1 MTGIQD
7 VVFRIPEEW
16 DAVWFDSVIQDLF
29 RYADVRNANGVGIA
43 ISGNSDTV
51 ATLSSTTLSEAY
63 VVTKASS
70 ELTDE
75 RVLAGETSVIDITDG
90 GPGNNVTVSVATNG
104 LDFAKL
110 QQISTGSFVGRTTAG
125 TGNVQELTTAQ
136 ATALLNAFVG
146 DSGSGGTKGLVPA
159 PSSGDAGKYLD
170 GDGTFTTTNT
180 AFNKNFGTS
189 AGTVLEGDTP
199 PSDIGAVPTSRI
211 LTAGVGLSGG
221 GNLTADRTFDMA
233 NTAVSA
239 GSYTST
245 NLTVDAQGRITAA
258 SSGSAGA
265 TTFDALTDTPSS
277 KSGQAGKA
285 PLVNAGETALEYVA
299 LSGIYQPLDATLT
312 TIAATNPTTDQ
323 INYFTGA
330 NVASVT
336 SLTSFART
344 LLDDTT
350 QGAMQTT
357 LNVDPAGTDNSTN
370 VTLAGSLDYLTLSGQ
385 EITRNAIDLTTD
397 VSGDLP
403 VADGG
408 TGSST
413 ASGARTNLDVDQAG
427 TDNSTNVTLAGT
439 PNYITI
445 VGQVI
450 TRALIN
456 LTSHVTGILPLANG
470 GTGSSTLTSG
480 EVAQIENIGS
490 TTISGTQW
498 GYVGALD
505 QGLTTTSTVQ
515 HSKVLVN
522 TASVIGTSILS
533 VAGQVHF
540 KNGTGSGITPTTDSD
555 DVVIDSS
562 GGGRLTMLAPAAKSS
577 RITFANPTSA
587 FDTWISC
594 DSNTRNM
601 QFRVAGGTRLTMT
614 STLASFPG
622 ALSKGSGSFKI
633 AHPLPEMNK
642 THNLVHSFVE
652 SPKAENLYSGMAT
665 LVDGTISVNID
676 THSGMTEGTFEVL
689 NNLLTYSSSNE
700 SGFSPVKCLVVGNTI
715 TITCQDSAS
724 TDTVYWE
731 VRGERKDQHM
741 LETEWTDN
749 QGRVIVEPE
758 IKIE

>member
-16 DAVWFDSVIQDLF
+16 DAVWFDSLIQDLF
-29 RYADVRNANGVGIA
+29 RYSDIRNAKGVGIG
-43 ISGNSDTV
+43 ITGNSDTV

-63 VVTKASS
+63 VVTQASS

-75 RVLAGETSVIDITDG
+75 RVLAGETNVIDITDG

-104 LDFAKL
+104 IDFEKL
-110 QQISTGSFVGRTTAG
+110 QTVSTAIFAGRITAG
-125 TGNVQELTTAQ
+125 TGDIEELTATQ
-136 ATALLNAFVG
+136 ATSLLNAFTG
-146 DSGSGGTKGLVPA
+146 DSGSGGLKGLVPA

-180 AFNKNFGTS
+180 AFNKNFGTT
-189 AGTVLEGDTP
+189 AGTVLEGNTS
-199 PSDIGAVPTSRI
+199 PSGIGAVPTSRI

-221 GNLTADRTFDMA
+221 GNLTVDRTFDMA

-258 SSGSAGA
+258 SNGTAGA

-285 PLVNAGETALEYVA
+285 PLVNGGETALEYID
-299 LSGIYQPLDATLT
+299 LGGIYQPLDATLT

-323 INYFTGA
+323 INYFTGT

-456 LTSHVTGILPLANG
+456 LTSHVTGILPVVNG
-470 GTGSSTLTSG
+470 GTGFNVKPAFSARQSGNVFNVTGNGTAYSIIFGTERFDNGGDYNAATGVFTAPVTGKYRFSYSIVSFGYSSATGLLISIVTSNNTYSNKEIQFASISDSLRTDNGSLLVDMDAADTCKMVLTVSG
-480 EVAQIENIGS
+480 ESSNIID
-490 TTISGTQW
+490 ISGNTNRTYFT
-498 GYVGALD
+498 GE
-505 QGLTTTSTVQ
+505 
-515 HSKVLVN
+515 LV
-522 TASVIGTSILS
+522 A
-533 VAGQVHF
+533 
-540 KNGTGSGITPTTDSD
+540 
-555 DVVIDSS
+555 
-562 GGGRLTMLAPAAKSS
+562 
-577 RITFANPTSA
+577 
-587 FDTWISC
+587 
-594 DSNTRNM
+594 
-601 QFRVAGGTRLTMT
+601 
-614 STLASFPG
+614 
-622 ALSKGSGSFKI
+622 
-633 AHPLPEMNK
+633 
-642 THNLVHSFVE
+642 
-652 SPKAENLYSGMAT
+652 
-665 LVDGTISVNID
+665 
-676 THSGMTEGTFEVL
+676 
-689 NNLLTYSSSNE
+689 
-700 SGFSPVKCLVVGNTI
+700 
-715 TITCQDSAS
+715 
-724 TDTVYWE
+724 
-731 VRGERKDQHM
+731 
-741 LETEWTDN
+741 
-749 QGRVIVEPE
+749 
-758 IKIE
+758 

>member
-1 MTGIQD
+1 LTGIQD

-16 DAVWFDSVIQDLF
+16 DAVWFQSMIQDLF
-29 RYADVRNANGVGIA
+29 RYADARNATGVGIA
-43 ISGNSDTV
+43 ITGDSDTV

-63 VVTKASS
+63 VVTQASS

-90 GPGNNVTVSVATNG
+90 GPGNNVTVSVAING
-104 LDFAKL
+104 LDFEKL
-110 QQISTGSFVGRTTAG
+110 QQISTGSFVGRVTAG
-125 TGNVQELTTAQ
+125 TGDIEQLSAAQ
-136 ATALLNAFVG
+136 ATSLLNAFTG
-146 DSGSGGTKGLVPA
+146 DSGSGGLKGLVPA
-159 PSSGDAGKYLD
+159 PSIGDAGKYLD

-189 AGTVLEGDTP
+189 AGTVLEGDTT
-199 PSDIGAVPTSRI
+199 PSDIGAVPTSRT

-221 GNLTADRTFDMA
+221 GDLTVDRTFDMA

-239 GSYTST
+239 GSYTTT

-258 SSGSAGA
+258 SSGTAGA

-277 KSGQAGKA
+277 KSGQAGKV
-285 PLVNAGETALEYVA
+285 PLVNVGETALEYVA

-323 INYFTGA
+323 INYFTGT

-385 EITRNAIDLTTD
+385 VITRNAIDLTAD

-427 TDNSTNVTLAGT
+427 TDNSTNVTLGGT

-445 VGQVI
+445 VGQLI

-470 GTGSSTLTSG
+470 GTAAAGA
-480 EVAQIENIGS
+480 V
-490 TTISGTQW
+490 GTW
-498 GYVGALD
+498 TPVLSDGTNTDA
-505 QGLTTTSTVQ
+505 TTTEAAGRYVK
-515 HSKVLVN
+515 HGNLVY
-522 TASVIGTSILS
+522 
-533 VAGQVHF
+533 F
-540 KNGTGSGITPTTDSD
+540 Y
-555 DVVIDSS
+555 
-562 GGGRLTMLAPAAKSS
+562 GRLTTSS
-577 RITFANPTSA
+577 LGSLSGDIRINGLPFTSQAGFIQCINAGFGNGFAITAGSNVSGY
-587 FDTWISC
+587 IVN
-594 DSNTRNM
+594 SNTNI
-601 QFRVAGGTRLTMT
+601 RLTLWDVATGISNMT
-614 STLASFPG
+614 AS
-622 ALSKGSGSFKI
+622 
-633 AHPLPEMNK
+633 EW
-642 THNLVHSFVE
+642 
-652 SPKAENLYSGMAT
+652 
-665 LVDGTISVNID
+665 
-676 THSGMTEGTFEVL
+676 
-689 NNLLTYSSSNE
+689 SSNGDLIF
-700 SGFSPVKCLVVGNTI
+700 SG
-715 TITCQDSAS
+715 Q
-724 TDTVYWE
+724 Y
-731 VRGERKDQHM
+731 
-741 LETEWTDN
+741 ETS
-749 QGRVIVEPE
+749 
-758 IKIE
+758 

>member
-1 MTGIQD
+1 MT
-7 VVFRIPEEW
+7 
-16 DAVWFDSVIQDLF
+16 AV
-29 RYADVRNANGVGIA
+29 
-43 ISGNSDTV
+43 
-51 ATLSSTTLSEAY
+51 
-63 VVTKASS
+63 
-70 ELTDE
+70 
-75 RVLAGETSVIDITDG
+75 
-90 GPGNNVTVSVATNG
+90 
-104 LDFAKL
+104 
-110 QQISTGSFVGRTTAG
+110 
-125 TGNVQELTTAQ
+125 Q
-136 ATALLNAFVG
+136 ATALLDAFVG

-170 GDGTFTTTNT
+170 GNGTFTTTNT

-189 AGTVLEGDTP
+189 AGTVLEGNTS
-199 PSDIGAVPTSRI
+199 PSGIGAVPTSRT

-221 GNLTADRTFDMA
+221 GDLTVDRTFDMA

-239 GSYTST
+239 GSYTTT

-258 SSGSAGA
+258 SSGTAGA

-285 PLVNAGETALEYVA
+285 PLVNGGETALEYID
-299 LSGIYQPLDATLT
+299 LGGIYQPLDATLT

-323 INYFTGA
+323 INYFTGT

-470 GTGSSTLTSG
+470 GTGSSTLTAS
-480 EVAQIENIGS
+480 EVSQIENIGT

-498 GYVGALD
+498 GYLGAFN
-505 QGLTTTSTVQ
+505 QGLTTSSSVTFGGVTVAVGN
-515 HSKVLVN
+515 KINLTT
-522 TASVIGTSILS
+522 TASAEFISSYQAGILDIAARGGIENYSDTNNNDGATSVAWRLHTGVAATGSSGAGVIATITKAGNATYAGNVVIGDLGVLS
-533 VAGQVHF
+533 
-540 KNGTGSGITPTTDSD
+540 TGKQLYFDGGSNTF
-555 DVVIDSS
+555 IDSS
-562 GGGRLTMLAPAAKSS
+562 TGTNLRFAANGTANSMTLSSGGVLTTTGGIISQGDVSVSSSGYVGQIKFGSNDVFRLTSS
-577 RITFANPTSA
+577 
-587 FDTWISC
+587 
-594 DSNTRNM
+594 
-601 QFRVAGGTRLTMT
+601 GT
-614 STLASFPG
+614 STAD
-622 ALSKGSGSFKI
+622 AEWILSSWDGSGYNPNFTIDGNTHAVAFAGAVTKASGAFNI
-633 AHPLPEMNK
+633 AHPLASKVK
-642 THNLVHSFVE
+642 THRLVHSFVE
-652 SPKAENLYSGMAT
+652 SPRAENLYSGMAT
-665 LVDGTISVNID
+665 LIDGVVSVNID
-676 THSGMTEGTFEVL
+676 AHSNMTEGTFQVL
-689 NNLLTYSSSNE
+689 NTMVTHSSSNE
-700 SGFSPVKCLVVGNTI
+700 SGYSPVKCSVIGNII
-715 TITCQDSAS
+715 TIDCQDKTS

-741 LETEWTDN
+741 LETEWTDDE
-749 QGRVIVEPE
+749 GHVIVEPE

>member
-16 DAVWFDSVIQDLF
+16 DAVWFDSLIQDLF
-29 RYADVRNANGVGIA
+29 RYSDIRNANGVGIG
-43 ISGNSDTV
+43 ITGNSDTV

-63 VVTKASS
+63 VVTQASS

-75 RVLAGETSVIDITDG
+75 RVLAGETGVIDITDG
-90 GPGNNVTVSVATNG
+90 GPGNNVTVSIATNG
-104 LDFAKL
+104 IDFEKL
-110 QQISTGSFVGRTTAG
+110 QTVSTAIFAGRITAG
-125 TGNVQELTTAQ
+125 TGDIEELTATQ
-136 ATALLNAFVG
+136 ATSLLNAFTG
-146 DSGSGGTKGLVPA
+146 DSGSGGLKGLVPA

-189 AGTVLEGDTP
+189 AGTVLEGDTT
-199 PSDIGAVPTSRI
+199 PSDIGAVPTSRT

-221 GNLTADRTFDMA
+221 GDLTVDRTFDMA

-239 GSYTST
+239 GSYTTT

-258 SSGSAGA
+258 SSGTAGA

-277 KSGQAGKA
+277 KSGQAGKV
-285 PLVNAGETALEYVA
+285 PLVNVGETALEYVA

-323 INYFTGA
+323 INYFTGT

-403 VADGG
+403 VAEGG

-470 GTGSSTLTSG
+470 GTNDSAVTSANIGHLKAMDQDVATTSAVDFGSIVIGVGAATNELNIYAAAAVMQTNASNNASGFRFNEISNSATLFRWQSKGVTKMTLTSG
-480 EVAQIENIGS
+480 GV
-490 TTISGTQW
+490 
-498 GYVGALD
+498 
-505 QGLTTTSTVQ
+505 LTTTGNIISG
-515 HSKVLVN
+515 SLVKSG
-522 TASVIGTSILS
+522 AAV
-533 VAGQVHF
+533 
-540 KNGTGSGITPTTDSD
+540 TGSRPTPQGAGS
-555 DVVIDSS
+555 
-562 GGGRLTMLAPAAKSS
+562 M
-577 RITFANPTSA
+577 F
-587 FDTWISC
+587 FDT
-594 DSNTRNM
+594 
-601 QFRVAGGTRLTMT
+601 
-614 STLASFPG
+614 TLGIP
-622 ALSKGSGSFKI
+622 I
-633 AHPLPEMNK
+633 WH
-642 THNLVHSFVE
+642 
-652 SPKAENLYSGMAT
+652 
-665 LVDGTISVNID
+665 DGTNWVD
-676 THSGMTEGTFEVL
+676 ATGT
-689 NNLLTYSSSNE
+689 
-700 SGFSPVKCLVVGNTI
+700 
-715 TITCQDSAS
+715 
-724 TDTVYWE
+724 TV
-731 VRGERKDQHM
+731 
-741 LETEWTDN
+741 
-749 QGRVIVEPE
+749 
-758 IKIE
+758 

>member
-16 DAVWFDSVIQDLF
+16 DAVWFDSLIQDLF
-29 RYADVRNANGVGIA
+29 RYSDIRNAKGVGIG
-43 ISGNSDTV
+43 ITGDSDTV

-63 VVTKASS
+63 VVTQASS

-75 RVLAGETSVIDITDG
+75 RVLAGETTVIDITDG

-104 LDFAKL
+104 LDFEKL

-125 TGNVQELTTAQ
+125 TGNIQELTAAQ

-189 AGTVLEGDTP
+189 AGTVLEGDTA

-221 GNLTADRTFDMA
+221 GNLTVDRTFDMA

-239 GSYTST
+239 GSYTTT

-258 SSGSAGA
+258 SSGTAGA

-277 KSGQAGKA
+277 KSGQAGKV
-285 PLVNAGETALEYVA
+285 PLVNGGETALEYVA

-323 INYFTGA
+323 INYFTGT

-357 LNVDPAGTDNSTN
+357 LDVDPS
-370 VTLAGSLDYLTLSGQ
+370 
-385 EITRNAIDLTTD
+385 
-397 VSGDLP
+397 
-403 VADGG
+403 
-408 TGSST
+408 
-413 ASGARTNLDVDQAG
+413 G

-470 GTGSSTLTSG
+470 GTNDAAVT
-480 EVAQIENIGS
+480 AANIGHLKS
-490 TTISGTQW
+490 T
-498 GYVGALD
+498 D
-505 QGLTTTSTVQ
+505 QDL
-515 HSKVLVN
+515 
-522 TASVIGTSILS
+522 
-533 VAGQVHF
+533 
-540 KNGTGSGITPTTDSD
+540 GTGDSVSYVDGDFSGKLSFGDKGVITIATGAITVTSSYHRINTEANAATDDLDTINGGIEGMRLVLIALNSSRT
-555 DVVIDSS
+555 VVIKDSTGNLKTAGDFS
-562 GGGRLTMLAPAAKSS
+562 LDHLNDTIELIFNGANWTELS
-577 RITFANPTSA
+577 RS
-587 FDTWISC
+587 
-594 DSNTRNM
+594 
-601 QFRVAGGTRLTMT
+601 
-614 STLASFPG
+614 
-622 ALSKGSGSFKI
+622 
-633 AHPLPEMNK
+633 
-642 THNLVHSFVE
+642 
-652 SPKAENLYSGMAT
+652 
-665 LVDGTISVNID
+665 
-676 THSGMTEGTFEVL
+676 
-689 NNLLTYSSSNE
+689 
-700 SGFSPVKCLVVGNTI
+700 
-715 TITCQDSAS
+715 
-724 TDTVYWE
+724 
-731 VRGERKDQHM
+731 
-741 LETEWTDN
+741 DN
-749 QGRVIVEPE
+749 Q
-758 IKIE
+758 